1 MNKKCHGCG
10 IILQDRDRLL
20 DGYVESLDYDIC
32 QRCFMI
38 KNYGHNSD
46 TLKNNSDYKKIF
58 DNIRDNDLVVY
69 VSSLLTLN
77 LDYIDRFKNVILV
90 LTKRDII
97 PKSVKDG
104 KIINYIKKNNHN
116 IKDVVIVS
124 SYKKYNLDV
133 LYNKLCDYG
142 KEKNIYFVGI
152 TNSGKSSL
160 INEMIKSYGDHDGK
174 ITTSNYPSTTL
185 SVIDEEIG
193 ELKIKDTPGIVI
205 EDSII
210 NSLDEVEIKK
220 INSKKE
226 IKPVTF
232 QVKEKGAILVDEMFR
247 IEYDT
252 DNSSMTFYMSNSMNI
267 KSISIKNERLLEENN
282 ALYELDNNKDLVIE
296 DIGFIKCTNKI
307 KIRVYYHDMIH
318 ISIRDNLI

>member
-1 MNKKCHGCG
+1 MNKKCSGCG
-10 IILQDRDRLL
+10 IILQDKDRLL
-20 DGYVESLDYDIC
+20 DGYVENLDYDIC

-38 KNYGHNSD
+38 KNYGHNSNV
-46 TLKNNSDYKKIF
+46 LKNNADYKKIF
-58 DNIRDNDLVVY
+58 DKIRDTDLVVY

-77 LDYIDRFKNVILV
+77 MDYVDKFANVVLV

-104 KIINYIKKNNHN
+104 KIINYIKKKYSN
-116 IKDVVIVS
+116 IKDIVIVS
-124 SYKKYNLDV
+124 AYKKYNLDI
-133 LYNKLCDYG
+133 LYKKLCDYA
-142 KEKNIYFVGI
+142 EKKDIYFVGI

-160 INEMIKSYGDHDGK
+160 INEMIKSYGNRDGK

-185 SVIDEEIG
+185 SIIEEKIG
-193 ELKIKDTPGIVI
+193 ELIIKDTPGIVI

-210 NSLDEVEIKK
+210 NSFNEKEIKK

-226 IKPVTF
+226 IKPRTF
-232 QVKEKGAILVDEMFR
+232 QVNGKGAILIDNMLR
-247 IEYDT
+247 IEYET
-252 DNSSMTFYMSNSMNI
+252 DNSSMTFYMSNSIDI
-267 KSISIKNERLLEENN
+267 KSISIKNERLLEGNN
-282 ALYELDNNKDLVIE
+282 ILYELDDNKDLVIE

-307 KIRVYYHDMIH
+307 NIRVYYHDMVH